1 MTDTTSTTPPS
12 GATAPPQREL
22 NLTWALVLIS
32 IAQLMVVLDATIA
45 NIALPYIQ
53 IDLEISNANLPWIV
67 TGYALAFGSLLL
79 LGGRLGD
86 LYGRRKVFMVGLAIF
101 AVASLLGGLATNEPL
116 LLAARGLQG
125 LGAALASP
133 AALALITTTFPAG
146 PARNRAFAVYAAMSG
161 AGAAVGLILGG
172 WLTGTSPEIFGIVV
186 DGWRLT
192 FLINVP
198 IGLVA
203 ALARPALPQRVRVA
217 PRRARP
223 ARRRHRHPGPARR
236 RLRPDPGRLRGL
248 GRHRSPSPAWSPA
261 SCMLVVFGLIESRV
275 EHPLLPF
282 RIFTNRT
289 RASSFVAMFLAPAAM
304 FAMFYF
310 LSQYIQNVMGY
321 SPLKAGVAFLP
332 FTVGIV
338 VGAGLA
344 SNLVNRI
351 DPRYISGVG
360 TLIAAGA
367 LFGFSRLPYDT
378 SFPPSDVTGSYVT
391 DIMPFIIMMA
401 FGMGLTFVPV
411 TLTAVHHLRSE
422 ESGIG
427 SGVLNTAQQVGGALG
442 LAVLATVATQTF
454 TDRGK
459 EFAAAAA
466 GLPQPSP
473 EQAKAL
479 RRDRAA
485 ADLHGGLDQRLPG
498 RLDPDA
504 RRLGGDLD
512 LPRRQARGARDRRP
526 RGRRRPLIHRT
537 TQRGRISGDGGPPS
551 SHPITRPA
559 PKETRERPAPDDV
572 RRTRTA
578 PGDGAGAA
586 RRQAALAPVGR
597 RSQRLLATRRV
608 AHPRDRAAGPRR
620 GRRDLARCATG
631 DAAGTAAPTRWPT
644 PAGRSTGC
652 APSTATSRSSCSGT
666 RWARA
671 SPSTPPTTR
680 RWWAS
685 SVWRPGGRPTTR
697 CTRSP
702 AAR

>member
-1 MTDTTSTTPPS
+1 MTDTTSTASVS
-12 GATAPPQREL
+12 GAATPPQREI

-86 LYGRRKVFMVGLAIF
+86 LYGRRKVFMIGLAIF
-101 AVASLLGGLATNEPL
+101 AVASLLGGFATNEPL

-172 WLTGTSPEIFGIVV
+172 WLTGTSPEILGIVV
-186 DGWRLT
+186 DGWRFT

-198 IGLVA
+198 IGLAA
-203 ALARPALPQRVRVA
+203 ALLA
-217 PRRARP
+217 PRFLNESES
-223 ARRRHRHPGPARR
+223 HPGE
-236 RLRPDPGRLRGL
+236 LDLPGAVTATLGL
-248 GRHRSPSPAWSPA
+248 LGVVYGLSRAGTEGWGDSITVSSLVVGVAL
-261 SCMLVVFGLIESRV
+261 LVVFGFVESRV

-289 RASSFVAMFLAPAAM
+289 RAASFVAMFLAPAAM

-344 SNLVNRI
+344 SHLVNRI
-351 DPRYISGVG
+351 DPRFIAGVG
-360 TLIAAGA
+360 TLIAGGA

-378 SFPPSDVTGSYVT
+378 SFPPSDLAGTYVT

-411 TLTAVHHLRSE
+411 TLTAVHHLRAE

-459 EFAAAAA
+459 EFAAAGAN
-466 GLPQPSP
+466 LPQLSP
-473 EQAKAL
+473 EQMERFQQIAQQQIFTEGSTNAFL
-479 RRDRAA
+479 VGSILMLAA
-485 ADLHGGLDQRLPG
+485 SVVIWVFLDVK
-498 RLDPDA
+498 
-504 RRLGGDLD
+504 
-512 LPRRQARGARDRRP
+512 
-526 RGRRRPLIHRT
+526 H
-537 TQRGRISGDGGPPS
+537 
-551 SHPITRPA
+551 
-559 PKETRERPAPDDV
+559 EE
-572 RRTRTA
+572 
-578 PGDGAGAA
+578 
-586 RRQAALAPVGR
+586 
-597 RSQRLLATRRV
+597 LATDGPEGV
-608 AHPRDRAAGPRR
+608 GAH
-620 GRRDLARCATG
+620 
-631 DAAGTAAPTRWPT
+631 
-644 PAGRSTGC
+644 
-652 APSTATSRSSCSGT
+652 
-666 RWARA
+666 
-671 SPSTPPTTR
+671 
-680 RWWAS
+680 
-685 SVWRPGGRPTTR
+685 
-697 CTRSP
+697 
-702 AAR
+702 